1 MTDVGHHRDVTPGA
15 EWEAIA
21 EAAAPPTRTQNFVAR
36 AVRAVALMLP
46 YALVALVLRLSWRG
60 RFSWPA
66 SSGWTARSFP

>member
-66 SSGWTARSFP
+66 SPRWTARSFA